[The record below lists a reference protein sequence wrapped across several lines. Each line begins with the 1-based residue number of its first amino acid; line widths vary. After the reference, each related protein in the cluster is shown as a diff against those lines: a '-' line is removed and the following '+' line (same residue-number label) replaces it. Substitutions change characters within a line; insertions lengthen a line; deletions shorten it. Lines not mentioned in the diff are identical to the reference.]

1 MVVKLDKR
9 KEGIE
14 CAPNH
19 FTCLFTSLGLMAM
32 AICKDFFEGEPAMV
46 LASLPLDWLLVP
58 SMSTNLGPQKA
69 AAKNLHDTG
78 GTVVAVANQEMP
90 GIDDYDPG
98 FVHHEKRE
106 DCITDMTFVIVARK
120 DNHLRRIK

>member
-1 MVVKLDKR
+1 
-9 KEGIE
+9 
-14 CAPNH
+14 
-19 FTCLFTSLGLMAM
+19 
-32 AICKDFFEGEPAMV
+32 
-46 LASLPLDWLLVP
+46 
-58 SMSTNLGPQKA
+58 
-69 AAKNLHDTG
+69 
-78 GTVVAVANQEMP
+78 MP